1 LNIIETQDGSP
12 TLFSDQYKESFH
24 STFGAVTESRH
35 VFLNASGVTERL
47 SAGHAT
53 NVLEIG
59 FGLGLNALLT
69 CDLAI
74 ENNTELNFHSV
85 ENDPSICALIQ
96 EIDYS
101 PHLRNGSMVKTLQEA
116 LQPVADC
123 LVGSLDTESEV
134 KAETEVEAATA
145 SMFGV
150 NTNNSDSPNSLKAAV
165 KISFTPT
172 VTLYIHW
179 SNAVADP
186 LPSVQFDAVYLDAFS
201 PDNNPECWTSEFFSK
216 IRSAMNP
223 EANMSTYCAK
233 GSVRRSL
240 LTSDFRVTKLA
251 GPPGKREMMVATP
264 NR

>member
-1 LNIIETQDGSP
+1 M
-12 TLFSDQYKESFH
+12 
-24 STFGAVTESRH
+24 
-35 VFLNASGVTERL
+35 
-47 SAGHAT
+47 
-53 NVLEIG
+53 LEVG

-74 ENNTELNFHSV
+74 EKNTELNFHSL
-85 ENDPSICALIQ
+85 EKGASICTLIQ

-101 PHLRNGSMVKTLQEA
+101 PHLRNGVMVKTLQGA
-116 LQPVADC
+116 LKPIADC
-123 LVGSLDTESEV
+123 LVEGCLSGVESGTGTGTGAPIASEYGVDTNKS
-134 KAETEVEAATA
+134 
-145 SMFGV
+145 
-150 NTNNSDSPNSLKAAV
+150 NSSISLKTPV

-172 VTLYIHW
+172 VTLHIHW
-179 SNAVADP
+179 NNAVTDP
-186 LPSVQFDAVYLDAFS
+186 LPSVLFDAVYQDAFS

-223 EANMSTYCAK
+223 EAKMSTYCAK

-240 LTSDFRVTKLA
+240 LTSDFLVTKLA